1 MPSDVQNVAQN
12 WSKQLNMNSIFIFD
26 LMGIKLYSDLN
37 SAKRFPKTWPLA
49 RGP

>member
-37 SAKRFPKTWPLA
+37 SAKRFQKT
-49 RGP
+49 